1 MANTC
6 ARGIYYI
13 TRAFIVRVQSKLLQT
28 RMNDQEP
35 LQERAFLPFYA
46 SDASVADFHQ
56 FQDLI
61 NNAETEPTSET

>member
-1 MANTC
+1 
-6 ARGIYYI
+6 
-13 TRAFIVRVQSKLLQT
+13 
-28 RMNDQEP
+28 MNDQEP